1 MDKKPPIDKKTPID
15 KKPPIFSISKNYLKY
30 KMKNK
35 QQIVIKQKIQDIDD
49 FKL

>member
-1 MDKKPPIDKKTPID
+1 MDKKPTMC
-15 KKPPIFSISKNYLKY
+15 SISKNYLKY

-35 QQIVIKQKIQDIDD
+35 QQIVIKPKIVIKIDD

>member
-1 MDKKPPIDKKTPID
+1 MDKKTPID